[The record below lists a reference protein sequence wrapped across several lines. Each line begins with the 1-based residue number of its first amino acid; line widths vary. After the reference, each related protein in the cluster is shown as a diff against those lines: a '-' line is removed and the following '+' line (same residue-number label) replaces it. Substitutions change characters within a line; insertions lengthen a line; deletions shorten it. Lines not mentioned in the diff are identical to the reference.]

1 MKKIHLLL
9 LLCFALSGTMQA
21 TIHIINVSNFVF
33 TPNALTVNCN
43 DTIQFHR
50 VNGTHP
56 VVSESGAW
64 TTFTMSGALINQN
77 IALSTAGTYAY
88 YCDFHGGAGGV
99 GMAGTI
105 TVTCAPPTCTTP
117 GGVTSAMITSTT
129 AKISWS
135 AVVGATKYQIQY
147 RPVGTP
153 TWLKKNSTTLTKKLV
168 GLTPSTTY
176 QYKVKAICA
185 VGSSPFSTIQTFTT
199 LAFDDGGGD
208 TKQEIA
214 PVQEE
219 HVTQMGVYPNPNSGE
234 FQVVMMHV
242 HQDGVKVQVYDMTG
256 KLILEQPVTLM
267 DMDFV
272 ENIKLPDGFKG
283 NAIIKVTVDGKDYT
297 KDILVQ

>member
-99 GMAGTI
+99 GMAGCGSVATH
-105 TVTCAPPTCTTP
+105 
-117 GGVTSAMITSTT
+117 
-129 AKISWS
+129 
-135 AVVGATKYQIQY
+135 GADLY
-147 RPVGTP
+147 
-153 TWLKKNSTTLTKKLV
+153 
-168 GLTPSTTY
+168 
-176 QYKVKAICA
+176 
-185 VGSSPFSTIQTFTT
+185 
-199 LAFDDGGGD
+199 
-208 TKQEIA
+208 
-214 PVQEE
+214 
-219 HVTQMGVYPNPNSGE
+219 
-234 FQVVMMHV
+234 
-242 HQDGVKVQVYDMTG
+242 
-256 KLILEQPVTLM
+256 
-267 DMDFV
+267 
-272 ENIKLPDGFKG
+272 
-283 NAIIKVTVDGKDYT
+283 
-297 KDILVQ
+297 